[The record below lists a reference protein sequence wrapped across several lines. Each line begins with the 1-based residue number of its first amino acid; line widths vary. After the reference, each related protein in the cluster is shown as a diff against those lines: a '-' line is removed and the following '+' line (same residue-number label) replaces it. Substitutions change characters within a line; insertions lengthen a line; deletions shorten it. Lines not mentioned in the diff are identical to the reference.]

1 MSRIDSFVSRLTL
14 VVVSVFIVFI
24 LIEAGANY
32 WLWNIATADD
42 FNVYASINQ
51 LRARYG
57 DEIFV
62 VDHNGNTRSLSAH
75 HYLGY
80 IASPNFQRGENKH
93 NRLGFRGDDVAA
105 EKPERTY
112 RIVAVGGS
120 TTYSTSVE
128 DYRDSYPELLNDY
141 LHNAGFDAV
150 EIINAGVAGYNSY
163 ENLINI
169 SFRILPLE
177 PDLIILYQGFNDTND
192 RFVYPKSRYLGD
204 NSGALAPTISDRVM
218 PEIWEY
224 STYLRVLG
232 IRAGYILS
240 HADLDRHANRTA
252 SSNYSSEFR
261 RQANRGTYPSGIFR
275 EVSAEKML
283 DGNPPVHFQ
292 RNLVTM
298 LGIADSHNVDV
309 LLMTMVLSKNYHAR
323 TGSANNKFY
332 SNEVLQAAMAQH
344 NDITRR
350 IAESTETPFFDLA
363 IEFPDDPALLTD
375 GLHMNVEGNRVRARL
390 IGDFVIREFL
400 S

>member
-14 VVVSVFIVFI
+14 VVVSVFIVCI

-51 LRARYG
+51 VREAG
-57 DEIFV
+57 K
-62 VDHNGNTRSLSAH
+62 TRSFSSH
-75 HYLGY
+75 HYLGS
-80 IASPNFQRGENKH
+80 IPTPDLHRGENKH
-93 NRLGFRGDDVAA
+93 NHLGFRGDDISL
-105 EKPERTY
+105 EKAKDTY

-120 TTYSTSVE
+120 TTYGSEVE
-128 DYRDSYPELLNDY
+128 DFRESYPNLLNDY
-141 LHNAGFDAV
+141 LRGAGIASAEV
-150 EIINAGVAGYNSY
+150 INAGVSGYSSY
-163 ENLINI
+163 DNLINL
-169 SFRILPLE
+169 SFRVLPLE

-240 HADLDRHANRTA
+240 HGDLDRHANQTA
-252 SSNYSSEFR
+252 LSNYSSEFR
-261 RQANRGTYPSGIFR
+261 RQTNRGTYPSGIFR

-283 DGNPPVHFQ
+283 DDNPPVHFQ

-323 TGSANNKFY
+323 TGSDNNKFY